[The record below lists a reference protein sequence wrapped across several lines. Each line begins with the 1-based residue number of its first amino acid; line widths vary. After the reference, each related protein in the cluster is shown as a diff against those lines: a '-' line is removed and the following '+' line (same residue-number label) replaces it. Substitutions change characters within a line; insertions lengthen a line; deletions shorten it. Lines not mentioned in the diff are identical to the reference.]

1 MENSPLV
8 SILINCYN
16 SSNFIVRAVSSV
28 INQTYQNWE
37 LIIWDDGSTDD
48 TIKILKNKFN
58 DKRIKIFSQNT
69 NEGLGP
75 SRINAIKKING
86 SLVSILDADDFYN
99 NQKIYKQ
106 VEVFKMNKKV
116 AICATWANFYDES
129 LNLVEKFES
138 ELTNEEI
145 KRRLLLVNIFPHSS
159 VMYRKD
165 LAINCGW
172 YSELYEYSQ
181 DFDLTVKL
189 IKNNE
194 LYLVK
199 ENLTNI
205 TQPSDSMTK
214 SEKYNFI
221 RIKENIKILETN
233 LKHDKLSNKDFKRI
247 KSIIETNY
255 LKLSIKQLKTD
266 FLQSIIKIFS
276 IIFKNPL
283 IFFKFKLVR
292 TLLERKKK

>member
-1 MENSPLV
+1 
-8 SILINCYN
+8 
-16 SSNFIVRAVSSV
+16 
-28 INQTYQNWE
+28 
-37 LIIWDDGSTDD
+37 
-48 TIKILKNKFN
+48 
-58 DKRIKIFSQNT
+58 
-69 NEGLGP
+69 
-75 SRINAIKKING
+75 
-86 SLVSILDADDFYN
+86 
-99 NQKIYKQ
+99 
-106 VEVFKMNKKV
+106 
-116 AICATWANFYDES
+116 
-129 LNLVEKFES
+129 
-138 ELTNEEI
+138 
-145 KRRLLLVNIFPHSS
+145 
-159 VMYRKD
+159 MYRKD

-276 IIFKNPL
+276 IIFKNL
-283 IFFKFKLVR
+283 FIFFKFKLVR
-292 TLLERKKK
+292 TLLERKKR

>member
-58 DKRIKIFSQNT
+58 DKRIKIFSQNI

-138 ELTNEEI
+138 ELSNEEI
-145 KRRLLLVNIFPHSS
+145 KKRLLLANIFPHSS

-172 YSELYEYSQ
+172 YSGLYEYSQ
-181 DFDLTVKL
+181 DFDLTLKL

-194 LYLVK
+194 LHLVK

-205 TQPSDSMTK
+205 TQPSYSMTK
-214 SEKYNFI
+214 SVKYNFI
-221 RIKENIKILETN
+221 RIKENIKILKSN
-233 LKHDKLSNKDFKRI
+233 LKNNKFSNEDLKRI

-255 LKLSIKQLKTD
+255 LKLAVKQLETD